1 MESYRISI
9 KSSVARELEALPALK
24 DRHRAMA
31 IISGLSSN
39 PRPEGSR
46 KLADAADVFR
56 SRFGSNRILYTVNDH
71 VRVVAVFE
79 IARRGEAHHFL
90 AERGPTTGA
99 PDPVSPLLIRNGRVP
114 PHPSQTRKP
123 RRSRHD

>member
-9 KSSVARELEALPALK
+9 KSSVARELEALPTLK
-24 DRHRAMA
+24 DRHRATA

-46 KLADAADVFR
+46 KLAGAADAFR
-56 SRFGSNRILYTVNDH
+56 SRFGSHRILYTVNDR

-79 IARRGEAHHFL
+79 IARRGEFHH
-90 AERGPTTGA
+90 
-99 PDPVSPLLIRNGRVP
+99 
-114 PHPSQTRKP
+114 QP
-123 RRSRHD
+123 RRTRPNNAGHRTR